1 MKTKCSGRLWIPVA
15 LILLL
20 NFTWRIGEAWA
31 KTEIH
36 FWHAMSGHLNGAVDA
51 LAKKFNEKQRDYEV
65 KPLRKGTYPETLM
78 AAIAAY
84 RSKTPPHIVQVFDV
98 GTQTML
104 LSGTIMPVFQMM
116 KDQRMIIDW
125 NDFIQP
131 VLSYYSKDGRL
142 YSMPFNSS
150 TPILYYNKDAFQKAG
165 LSANRPP
172 TTWKEVGD
180 FSRRIIG
187 VGAAKCGF
195 STGWPSWILFENMAA
210 WHDLPF
216 ATNQNG
222 FGGVDTQLLVN
233 GEFQRKLIGRLVS
246 WQAENI
252 YSYGGRMDLPDP
264 KFTSGECAMYLQSSA
279 VIGEFTRSVPFKW
292 GTGQLPHWGEPYKK
306 ATSIPGGAT
315 LWVMQGL
322 PPADYRGIAQFFKFL
337 AEPDEQ
343 AGWHRATGYVTI
355 TNASLKYLGQTNHFL
370 RNPDQW
376 TAFAEL
382 TSGHNTPNTQGI
394 RLGNFAAV
402 RDAIEGEL
410 ENILTRKKSVQQG
423 LDDAVA
429 KGNEI
434 LKGFAGLYKESMA
447 HLPAER
453 DPLGLSG
460 RNHEVVVP

>member
-1 MKTKCSGRLWIPVA
+1 MKMKCSRRLWSLIA
-15 LILLL
+15 FMILLASSQSV
-20 NFTWRIGEAWA
+20 GEAWA
-31 KTEIH
+31 KSEIQ
-36 FWHAMSGHLNGAVDA
+36 FWHAMSGQLNDAVEA
-51 LAKKFNEKQRDYEV
+51 LAKKFNEKQSDYEV
-65 KPLRKGTYPETLM
+65 KPLQKGTYPETLT
-78 AAIAAY
+78 AAISAY

-104 LSGTIMPVFQMM
+104 LSGAIIPVFQLMREQGM
-116 KDQRMIIDW
+116 VIDW
-125 NDFIQP
+125 SDFIQP

-165 LSANRPP
+165 LSPDRPP
-172 TTWKEVGD
+172 TTWKEVGE

-216 ATNQNG
+216 ATHQNG

-233 GEFQRKLIGRLVS
+233 GEFQGKLIGQLVG

-279 VIGEFTRSVPFKW
+279 LIGRFTRSVRFRW
-292 GTGQLPHWGEPYKK
+292 GTGQLPHWGPPYKK
-306 ATSIPGGAT
+306 GTSIPGGAT

-322 PPADYRGIAQFFKFL
+322 PPTDYQGVARFFKFL
-337 AEPDEQ
+337 AGADQQ
-343 AGWHRATGYVTI
+343 ASWHQTTGYVTI

-376 TAFAEL
+376 TAFAQL
-382 TSGHNTPNTQGI
+382 TSGNNTPNTQGI
-394 RLGNFAAV
+394 RLGNFVAV
-402 RDAIEGEL
+402 RDVIEDEL
-410 ENILTRKKSVQQG
+410 ENILAGKKSVQQG
-423 LDDAVA
+423 LDDAVG
-429 KGNEI
+429 KGNEL
-434 LKGFAGLYKESMA
+434 LKEFAGSYK
-447 HLPAER
+447 
-453 DPLGLSG
+453 
-460 RNHEVVVP
+460 